1 MQIYCASFSTV
12 VWRCFRSKSSD
23 RKQHTKYFSGAL
35 FGHVLLPFYHRELQ
49 LPMVKSQVPTCP
61 TCFSLP
67 APVLSEMHAVRSLPW
82 EAWRHEDE
90 GYCLGL
96 ECQGRE
102 QTLHCPA
109 TGWNL
114 QQKNP
119 KLSGYALCSEFHR
132 DTHTGLHKRILAHE
146 TLITILRGLA
156 REHTGM
162 SAP

>member
-1 MQIYCASFSTV
+1 M
-12 VWRCFRSKSSD
+12 RSKSSD
-23 RKQHTKYFSGAL
+23 QKQHRKYFSGAL

-67 APVLSEMHAVRSLPW
+67 APVLSETHAVRSLLW